1 MIQLVGIAII
11 SAALFVVIKK
21 YSPEYAVFAEVAAV
35 ILVLFLVYPYIKDI
49 IDFYYEYVDSGGVD
63 RSYLK
68 VVLKTIGI
76 AVLTQFSS
84 DVCKDAGQSALAGKI
99 EFAGKLLI
107 AVLALPMAKTLI
119 EVALSVTEMG

>member
-21 YSPEYAVFAEVAAV
+21 YSPEYAVFAEVASV
-35 ILVLFLVYPYIKDI
+35 ILVLFLVYPYTKDI